1 LEAAAGALGFVPLG
15 LAGFFLACA
24 GGWTPTA
31 GFSVLMDAIFFS
43 QMNTLHTKRVV
54 YGAAASSIILRLSVK
69 YFLENIFCIFRCL
82 VQQKMMVSKNH
93 FQFNR
98 KNLFNF

>member
-15 LAGFFLACA
+15 LAGFFLACT

-54 YGAAASSIILRLSVK
+54 YGAAASSIILRLFERKIFFGK
-69 YFLENIFCIFRCL
+69 YFLYFSVFGTTENDG
-82 VQQKMMVSKNH
+82 QQKSFSV
-93 FQFNR
+93 
-98 KNLFNF
+98 